1 MTACS
6 SDLSDG
12 NGIASLGINWAN
24 GVNELGPLISNNNDN
39 NPAPVWRG

>member
-12 NGIASLGINWAN
+12 NSIASLGINWDN
-24 GVNELGPLISNNNDN
+24 GVNELGPLISNNDN
-39 NPAPVWRG
+39 NPTPLWRG